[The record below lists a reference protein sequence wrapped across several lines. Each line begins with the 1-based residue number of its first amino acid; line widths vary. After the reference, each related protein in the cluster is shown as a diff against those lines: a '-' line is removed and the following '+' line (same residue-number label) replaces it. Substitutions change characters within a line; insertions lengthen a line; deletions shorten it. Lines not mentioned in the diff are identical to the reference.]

1 MKRKT
6 PQEKK
11 RESYLHDRR
20 NTYGENPRSS
30 RRNIAR
36 NKRLRSRVERR
47 LARTAFDPGVGLD
60 LERMDD
66 VESRVVR
73 QRRRAWTKSPDE
85 PLRKVVEEKLQ
96 RRAELGMLG
105 AAETAARLARIR
117 AVTRRHGSS
126 AVPAEQE

>member
-20 NTYGENPRSS
+20 NTYGENSKSS

-47 LARTAFDPGVGLD
+47 LARTAFGPGVGLD
-60 LERMDD
+60 VERVDD
-66 VESRVVR
+66 VEARVVR
-73 QRRRAWTKSPDE
+73 QRRRAWTKCPDE
-85 PLRKVVEEKLQ
+85 PLRKVVEEKLE
-96 RRAELGMLG
+96 RRVELGMLG
-105 AAETAARLARIR
+105 AAEAATGLARIR
-117 AVTRRHGSS
+117 TVTRPHG
-126 AVPAEQE
+126 

>member
-20 NTYGENPRSS
+20 NTYGENSKSS

-36 NKRLRSRVERR
+36 NKRLRSRLERR
-47 LARTAFDPGVGLD
+47 LARTAFVPGAGLD
-60 LERMDD
+60 VERMDD

-73 QRRRAWTKSPDE
+73 QRRRAWTKCPDE
-85 PLRKVVEEKLQ
+85 PLEKVVKEKLA
-96 RRAELGMLG
+96 RRVELGMLG
-105 AAETAARLARIR
+105 AAEAAARLARIR
-117 AVTRRHGSS
+117 AATRRDG
-126 AVPAEQE
+126 